1 MAITTNSM
9 LAASLTN
16 MQFSHVGDQITV
28 KVPVAAIPD
37 AGSPLP
43 FTITSWTMPTPTTP
57 VGAQTVVNLDS
68 VIPSA
73 AVDGFRSYTISASP
87 TASYMLKVGTPNGD
101 GPASP
106 YMYPGDSFEL
116 QPVPHGGSGLVFK
129 NLDTTAPQLVSIT
142 SLSSYNSA
150 NPSTPVEVPAGN
162 ADGKLYYVA
171 KFSEGVTGVSN
182 QSFNVSFMGGVPYS
196 PQNVMPLWLT
206 TGNILSTT
214 STGAQ
219 PAASALHLVSVP
231 GSGTTPEAISYAQA
245 NTAVTLKMAPT
256 ILSVQE
262 MNAPPTDT
270 GSQFGTSPTGA
281 NAYWLK
287 VTLDGSA
294 DQFLSQNPR
303 VPTLEFGLPGNS
315 NSIYGPYPITVT
327 PPGASYVAAGTNPG
341 VLYLG
346 FNNINN
352 VVPLIT
358 ESPISIKFQTTGGS
372 YIIDRAG
379 NSLVSSA
386 TVTTPK
392 FLDATGE
399 PVFSKWGD
407 DTTTISDTSLR
418 GYANGASFGTTAY
431 KANEPSYFTD
441 GKPLE
446 KDANGNPTYD
456 SNGDRIGMDTI
467 DLSGIKSSPI
477 IINANKGEAYVY
489 VDGKAAVL
497 DVSDYDRY
505 ILNDRFKGTD
515 GKFVLGNEFY
525 GTVDSE
531 YVVVGSGGDNYLV
544 AGNQGATD
552 ISSNVTVKN
561 YQFNSTG
568 IVAETDFVDYS
579 QLATGITVNLGD
591 RANAAVSVIYKDG
604 PTPTQSDT
612 LFGFEGVVG
621 SRGNDDIFG
630 SNIGNALAGG
640 AGNDELRGYTAGAL
654 GDKLYNQ
661 TYKAAEYGIKGTQSY
676 KEAQFL
682 VDSSDILY
690 GGAGADRLYGG
701 AGRDML
707 IDLGNA
713 EMWGSD
719 TGRNADGTVNLRS
732 SADKSLAENDIFWV
746 RGDGAETATI
756 NNFHLS
762 KDGTGLAGRSNSA
775 NDAIMFSIDTTK
787 LFGATAMT
795 SMYASF
801 GSDEALYNYVY
812 SRLTFEQI
820 HNNVTN
826 DLELVV
832 NFKKD
837 NSSQEIKVG
846 STIIADIG
854 TMLNDGANRA
864 EVVELKWLS
873 KGDDPLYLFNPKID
887 MDLTE
892 FVQAD
897 EFGPSMNIAVALELL
912 QAGTV
917 RGTNDYG
924 VMAAKLSDNDL
935 NERVYNP
942 GDKDDRILG
951 TTSADS
957 YEYIVQQFTATPP
970 ATITPPGET
979 PTPPAVITNQVGR
992 DAIFDTGGNDV
1003 LMFES
1008 ASLQDLVF
1016 SAVKVGRESKA
1027 NSLKVVHKQN
1037 ETLDD
1042 GDVKNEGEVVWQGH
1056 YKEGGRQAAEVL
1068 KIKGGEFEIAQAVYE
1083 YNAKG
1088 YAKGGPE
1095 ITASNAR
1102 DVIMVGQGNG
1112 DKFVFDFDAV
1122 ASVDKTQTARIAG
1135 FGQND
1140 KIDISKF
1147 GDLVEEGGFTK
1158 NLADQDSTVR
1168 LEFDTGFVLNLS
1180 FQGAVTDADLQFA
1193 IFGTSP

>member
-1 MAITTNSM
+1 MSITTNSM
-9 LAASLTN
+9 IATSLTN
-16 MQFSHVGDQITV
+16 MQFSYVGNQIIV
-28 KVPVAAIPD
+28 KVPVAAVPV
-37 AGSPLP
+37 AGNPLP
-43 FTITSWTMPTPTTP
+43 FTITSMTTP
-57 VGAQTVVNLDS
+57 AGAQTVVNLDA
-68 VIPSA
+68 VTPSPEL
-73 AVDGFRSYTISASP
+73 DGYRSYTISANPNS
-87 TASYMLKVGTPNGD
+87 SYMFKVGTPNGD

-106 YMYPGDSFEL
+106 YIYPGDSFEL
-116 QPVPHGGSGLVFK
+116 QPVPYGGSGLVFK
-129 NLDTTAPQLVSIT
+129 NLDTTAPYLDSIT
-142 SLSSYNSA
+142 TLSAYNLA
-150 NPSTPVEVPAGN
+150 NPGTPVEVPAGS
-162 ADGKLYYVA
+162 ADGKLLYVA
-171 KFSEGVTGVSN
+171 KFSEGVTGVTN
-182 QSFNVSFMGGVPYS
+182 QSFNVSLMGGVPYS

-214 STGAQ
+214 STGAL
-219 PAASALHLVSVP
+219 PAASALHLVSVQ
-231 GSGTTPEAISYAQA
+231 GSGTTPEAAYYAYA
-245 NTAVTLKMAPT
+245 NTAVTLKTAPT

-270 GSQFGTSPTGA
+270 GSQFGSTPTGA

-294 DQFLSQNPR
+294 TQFLSQNPQ
-303 VPTLEFGLPGNS
+303 VPILQFELPGNS

-358 ESPISIKFQTTGGS
+358 ESPINIKLETTGGS

-407 DTTTISDTSLR
+407 GTTTISDTSLS
-418 GYANGASFGTTAY
+418 GYANGANFGTAAH
-431 KANEPSYFTD
+431 KANEPSYLTD
-441 GKPLE
+441 GKPLG
-446 KDANGNPTYD
+446 KDAGGNPTYD

-505 ILNDRFKGTD
+505 ILNDRFKGAD

-531 YVVVGSGGDNYLV
+531 YVVVGSGGDNYLF

-552 ISSNVTVKN
+552 ISSAVTVKN
-561 YQFNSTG
+561 YQFSSTG
-568 IVAETDFVDYS
+568 VVRETDIVDYS

-591 RANAAVSVIYKDG
+591 RANAAVSVVYKDG
-604 PTPTQSDT
+604 TTQADT

-630 SNIGNALAGG
+630 SNIGNSLAGG
-640 AGNDELRGYTAGAL
+640 SGNDELRGYTAGAL

-661 TYKAAEYGIKGTQSY
+661 TYKAAEYGIKGTSTF

-690 GGAGADRLYGG
+690 GGAGADKLYGG

-707 IDLGNA
+707 IDLGKA

-719 TGRNADGTVNLRS
+719 IGRNADGTVNLRS
-732 SADKSLAENDIFWV
+732 SADKSLAENDVFWV

-787 LFGATAMT
+787 LFEPYMTTAQRNQL
-795 SMYASF
+795 SN
-801 GSDEALYNYVY
+801 DYNSVY
-812 SRLTFEQI
+812 SSLTFEQKVVNTDDI
-820 HNNVTN
+820 
-826 DLELVV
+826 ELVV
-832 NFKKD
+832 NYKKAD
-837 NSSQEIKVG
+837 GSLVKVG

-854 TMLNDGANRA
+854 TMLNGGANRA

-873 KGDDPLYLFNPKID
+873 KVDDPLYLFNPKID
-887 MDLTE
+887 MDLAD
-892 FVQAD
+892 FVD
-897 EFGPSMNIAVALELL
+897 TSEFGSELKIAVALELQ

-917 RGTNDYG
+917 RGTNEFG

-935 NERVYNP
+935 SKRVYNP

-951 TTSADS
+951 TANNDS
-957 YEYIVQQFTATPP
+957 YDYVVQKFN
-970 ATITPPGET
+970 ET
-979 PTPPAVITNQVGR
+979 VFDNDVGR
-992 DAIFDTGGNDV
+992 DAIFDIGGTNDV
-1003 LMFES
+1003 LTFES
-1008 ASLQDLVF
+1008 ASIEKLNF
-1016 SAVKVGRESKA
+1016 SAVSVGRESHA
-1027 NSLKVVHKQN
+1027 NSLRVIYDQ
-1037 ETLDD
+1037 TAALD
-1042 GDVKNEGEVVWQGH
+1042 GDSTVTNRGEVTWQGH
-1056 YKEGGRQAAEVL
+1056 FQEGGRQAAETL
-1068 KIKGGEFEIAQAVYE
+1068 QILGRDYAIAQASYE
-1083 YNAKG
+1083 YDSKG
-1088 YAKGGPE
+1088 YVKGGPK
-1095 ITASNAR
+1095 ITADNAR
-1102 DVIMVGQGNG
+1102 DVIMVGQGTG
-1112 DKFVFDFDAV
+1112 DKFVFDFNPTAV
-1122 ASVDKTQTARIAG
+1122 RVGTTDTQSARIAG
-1135 FGQND
+1135 FD
-1140 KIDISKF
+1140 SDDRIDISDYVNAY
-1147 GDLVEEGGFTK
+1147 GNATASMVEGKAVITFKDTIVPATTNFT
-1158 NLADQDSTVR
+1158 LELTFQDSAG
-1168 LEFDTGFVLNLS
+1168 FDA
-1180 FQGAVTDADLQFA
+1180 AVQLLHT
-1193 IFGTSP
+1193 

>member
-787 LFGATAMT
+787 LFNDPAMT
-795 SMYASF
+795 YLERWNSSHEYSSVF
-801 GSDEALYNYVY
+801 
-812 SRLTFEQI
+812 SRLSFDQRVINTDD
-820 HNNVTN
+820 V
-826 DLELVV
+826 ELVV
-832 NFKKD
+832 NFKNTD
-837 NSSQEIKVG
+837 GSLVKVG

-854 TMLNDGANRA
+854 TMLNGGANRA
-864 EVVELKWLS
+864 EVVELKWLA
-873 KGDDPLYLFNPKID
+873 KDDSVSGSILDRFNPKID
-887 MDLTE
+887 MDLAN
-892 FVQAD
+892 FVD
-897 EFGPSMNIAVALELL
+897 TSEFGSELKIAVALEL
-912 QAGTV
+912 QKAGTV
-917 RGTNDYG
+917 RGTNEFG
-924 VMAAKLSDNDL
+924 VMAAKLSDNNLD
-935 NERVYNP
+935 ERVYNP
-942 GDKDDRILG
+942 GDKNDRILG
-951 TTSADS
+951 TSNNDS
-957 YEYIVQQFTATPP
+957 YDYVVQKFN
-970 ATITPPGET
+970 ET
-979 PTPPAVITNQVGR
+979 VFDNNVGL
-992 DAIFDTGGNDV
+992 DAIFDIGGTNDV
-1003 LMFES
+1003 LTFES
-1008 ASLQDLVF
+1008 AAIENLNF
-1016 SAVKVGRESKA
+1016 SAVKVGRESHA
-1027 NSLKVVHKQN
+1027 NSLRVNYEQ
-1037 ETLDD
+1037 TAALD
-1042 GDVKNEGEVVWQGH
+1042 GDSTVTNRGEVTWQGH
-1056 YKEGGRQAAEVL
+1056 FQEGGRQAAETL
-1068 KIKGGEFEIAQAVYE
+1068 KILGRDYAIAQANYE
-1083 YNAKG
+1083 YDSKG
-1088 YAKGGPE
+1088 YAKGGPK
-1095 ITASNAR
+1095 ITADNAR
-1102 DVIMVGQGNG
+1102 DVIMVGQGAG
-1112 DKFVFDFDAV
+1112 DKFVFDFNPDATR
-1122 ASVDKTQTARIAG
+1122 AGTSNTQSARIAG
-1135 FGQND
+1135 YD
-1140 KIDISKF
+1140 TRVDSIDITSYTSAYGNHTATKV
-1147 GDLVEEGGFTK
+1147 GEKVEVTFSESDFK
-1158 NLADQDSTVR
+1158 
-1168 LEFDTGFVLNLS
+1168 LELS
-1180 FQGAVTDADLQFA
+1180 FQGLNTVTVNDLDFV
-1193 IFGTSP
+1193 FSHTFTLT